1 MVEKEDHTAKRN
13 LVLAVLGATALA
25 VSAAIITP
33 YVISKLSNTYYR
45 AKSGTEDI
53 DFGNMGPVVV
63 NRDGEPVEV
72 D

>member
-1 MVEKEDHTAKRN
+1 MAKKEDRATKRN
-13 LVLAVLGATALA
+13 LVLTVFGTTALA
-25 VSAAIITP
+25 VSATIITP

>member
-1 MVEKEDHTAKRN
+1 MVEKEDHAAKRN

-33 YVISKLSNTYYR
+33 YVVRKLSNTYYR
-45 AKSGTEDI
+45 SKSGTDDI
-53 DFGNMGPVVV
+53 DFDNMGPVVV
-63 NRDGEPVEV
+63 NKDGETVEV